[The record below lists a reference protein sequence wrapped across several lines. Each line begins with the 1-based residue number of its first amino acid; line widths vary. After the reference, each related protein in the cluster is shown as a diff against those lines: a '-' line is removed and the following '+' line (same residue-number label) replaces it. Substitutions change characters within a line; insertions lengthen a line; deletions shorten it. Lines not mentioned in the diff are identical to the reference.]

1 MKTHASRPLRFA
13 SVPYDPEAPRPPV
26 MPDPIMSRV
35 PKPDPDSGR
44 TIFNFGP
51 SHPSTHGTL
60 RLVLEVEGEMIT
72 RAWAEIGYLHTGFE
86 KLAETLNYNQFIPL
100 SDRMNYLSA
109 INNNVGYAHAIEE
122 LLGIEITERCKYVR
136 TALAEMSR
144 IADHLVC
151 IGMQAVDIGAYAP
164 FLWGFARREDLY
176 DLFEAFCGARLT
188 TSVTRIGGMLRDVS
202 EDFVPGVR
210 AFLDKLEETLRETD
224 RLLTRN
230 RIWMDRTQ
238 GIGVLSKEDALRY
251 CVTGPVLRGS
261 GIDHDIRKVQPYFA
275 YDRIDFDVPI
285 GSHGDVYDRYLVRLE
300 EMWQS
305 IRIIRQ
311 VLDDLPGGPIN
322 VYDNKR
328 VLPPKEEVFTTIE
341 GMIHH
346 FELTMPKFGFKT
358 EVGGQIYSCTES
370 PCGELGFY
378 VVSDGSG
385 NPYRL
390 RVRPPSFVNY
400 APIEHLVKGA
410 TISDVVAII
419 GSLNIIVGELD
430 R

>member
-1 MKTHASRPLRFA
+1 L
-13 SVPYDPEAPRPPV
+13 
-26 MPDPIMSRV
+26 
-35 PKPDPDSGR
+35 
-44 TIFNFGP
+44 
-51 SHPSTHGTL
+51 
-60 RLVLEVEGEMIT
+60 
-72 RAWAEIGYLHTGFE
+72 
-86 KLAETLNYNQFIPL
+86 
-100 SDRMNYLSA
+100 
-109 INNNVGYAHAIEE
+109 E

-261 GIDHDIRKVQPYFA
+261 GIDHDIRRCS
-275 YDRIDFDVPI
+275 RI
-285 GSHGDVYDRYLVRLE
+285 SR
-300 EMWQS
+300 
-305 IRIIRQ
+305 
-311 VLDDLPGGPIN
+311 
-322 VYDNKR
+322 
-328 VLPPKEEVFTTIE
+328 TT
-341 GMIHH
+341 
-346 FELTMPKFGFKT
+346 EL
-358 EVGGQIYSCTES
+358 
-370 PCGELGFY
+370 
-378 VVSDGSG
+378 
-385 NPYRL
+385 
-390 RVRPPSFVNY
+390 
-400 APIEHLVKGA
+400 
-410 TISDVVAII
+410 ISTF
-419 GSLNIIVGELD
+419 